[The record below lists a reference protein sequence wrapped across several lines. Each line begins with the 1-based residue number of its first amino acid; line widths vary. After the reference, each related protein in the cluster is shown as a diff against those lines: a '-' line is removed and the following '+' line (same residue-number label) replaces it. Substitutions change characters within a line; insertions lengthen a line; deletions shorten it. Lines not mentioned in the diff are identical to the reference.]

1 MEGKLFFFFF
11 LFNRPVGRTSKPLLI
26 GRRIWATEQCEW
38 NDKLERLKKILHED
52 LAQEQLAELLRNAGN
67 TLENSPVLVF

>member
-38 NDKLERLKKILHED
+38 NDKLERLKTILH
-52 LAQEQLAELLRNAGN
+52 
-67 TLENSPVLVF
+67 